1 VGVDSLGAV
10 GAERNALEAQPIPVE
25 HLTMGV
31 ESAPEPAATPTSPG
45 QPVERG
51 RELAKRQAI
60 RRKERSRTAYLG
72 QGQTDIPHGDLS
84 YPVEQSLPLIR
95 QRHVETPQQTARA
108 SIKTPQAAE
117 IRRQETVQT
126 VRTAQITAR
135 TARASAKTTAKKA
148 QHLAKSVAVE
158 ARKAATAAR
167 TSLTA
172 LLSGGWVV
180 VLMVVIVVLFGGV
193 LALFGDSAESNA
205 IKFSQ
210 MMAKKLGWSSYGST
224 KYP

>member
-1 VGVDSLGAV
+1 
-10 GAERNALEAQPIPVE
+10 
-25 HLTMGV
+25 
-31 ESAPEPAATPTSPG
+31 
-45 QPVERG
+45 
-51 RELAKRQAI
+51 
-60 RRKERSRTAYLG
+60 
-72 QGQTDIPHGDLS
+72 
-84 YPVEQSLPLIR
+84 LIR